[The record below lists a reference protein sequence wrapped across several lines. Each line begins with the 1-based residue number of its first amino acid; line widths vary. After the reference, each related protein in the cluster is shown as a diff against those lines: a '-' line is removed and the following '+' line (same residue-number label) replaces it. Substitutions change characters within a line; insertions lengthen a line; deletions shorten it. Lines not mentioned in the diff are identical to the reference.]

1 VSLLSAARNRQRTS
15 LARQTI
21 DQIQEWFANFNNNLT
36 SASVLLANTLASSGE
51 LKEASTI
58 RWNMSQSGAKKQAG
72 LSWTEVN
79 GESVVNKN
87 SLVD

>member
-1 VSLLSAARNRQRTS
+1 MSLLSVARNRQETS

-21 DQIQEWFANFNNNLT
+21 HRIQQLFANFNNNLT

-51 LKEASTI
+51 SEEASTI
-58 RWNMSQSGAKKQAG
+58 RWKMSQSGAKKKAG

-79 GESVVNKN
+79 GEIVVNKN
-87 SLVD
+87 VLVD